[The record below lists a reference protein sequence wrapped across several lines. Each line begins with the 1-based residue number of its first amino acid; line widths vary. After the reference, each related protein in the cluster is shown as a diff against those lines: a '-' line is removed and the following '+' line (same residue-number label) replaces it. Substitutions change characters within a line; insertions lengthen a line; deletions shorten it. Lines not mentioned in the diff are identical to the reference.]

1 MLLNRKLK
9 NVKINNSSSVFLVEI
24 NIDGRQRTEDGGKCR
39 VKTIFVFA
47 SNLTISKNQK
57 P

>member
-1 MLLNRKLK
+1 MYL
-9 NVKINNSSSVFLVEI
+9 IYGSSVFLVEI